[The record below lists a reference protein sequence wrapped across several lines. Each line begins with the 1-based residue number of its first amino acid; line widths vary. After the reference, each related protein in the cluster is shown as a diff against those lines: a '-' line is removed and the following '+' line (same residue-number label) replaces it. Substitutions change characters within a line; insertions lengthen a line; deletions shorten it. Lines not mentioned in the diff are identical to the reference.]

1 MQSVPSSLPG
11 VCQILLPR
19 FHDGRGWFA
28 ESWNAAKFAAAGL
41 PSAFV
46 QDNQSFSRQ
55 GVLRGLHYQVE
66 QPQGKLIR
74 VLEGRIYDVA
84 VDLRRNSPTFRQH
97 AAFELAAPASPGDPL
112 QMLWIPEGLA
122 HGFLVLS
129 NTAEVQYKTTRGY
142 HPPGERTILWNDPDL
157 AIPWPIEK
165 LSGSPSPTPV
175 ISEKDAAGMSLAQ
188 AIAQGDVL

>member
-74 VLEGRIYDVA
+74 VLEGRDPEHV
-84 VDLRRNSPTFRQH
+84 
-97 AAFELAAPASPGDPL
+97 LAALFKAVG
-112 QMLWIPEGLA
+112 
-122 HGFLVLS
+122 
-129 NTAEVQYKTTRGY
+129 
-142 HPPGERTILWNDPDL
+142 
-157 AIPWPIEK
+157 
-165 LSGSPSPTPV
+165 
-175 ISEKDAAGMSLAQ
+175 AALGQ
-188 AIAQGDVL
+188 ACRRPQGGDVG